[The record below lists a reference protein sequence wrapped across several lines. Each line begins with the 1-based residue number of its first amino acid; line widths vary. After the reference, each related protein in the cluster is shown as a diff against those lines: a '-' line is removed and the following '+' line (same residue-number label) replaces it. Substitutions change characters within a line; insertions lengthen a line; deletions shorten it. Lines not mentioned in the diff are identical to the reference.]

1 MNKIAGMKFKYKFLN
16 SEESAR
22 RLEMAYG
29 KIFQLALER
38 IKLESLSTI
47 EYISSNGAERG
58 VSNTGGGG
66 RAVEGEE
73 DNHLPDVSSGEN
85 SSSKVWESVADKQ
98 SITYGIIPRK
108 GD

>member
-22 RLEMAYG
+22 RLDMAYG

-38 IKLESLSTI
+38 IKLEPLSTL
-47 EYISSNGAERG
+47 EYTNGNGGERG
-58 VSNTGGGG
+58 ISNTGGGG
-66 RAVEGEE
+66 RETEGKK
-73 DNHLPDVSSGEN
+73 DNHLPDVPGGQDSGSE
-85 SSSKVWESVADKQ
+85 VWESMADKQ
-98 SITYGIIPRK
+98 PVTYGFIPRK

>member
-1 MNKIAGMKFKYKFLN
+1 MNKIAGMKFRYKYLN
-16 SEESAR
+16 SEESPR

-47 EYISSNGAERG
+47 EYINGNGGKGGISDTRG
-58 VSNTGGGG
+58 SG
-66 RAVEGEE
+66 REVEGEE
-73 DNHLPDVSSGEN
+73 DNHLPDVPGGQDSGSE
-85 SSSKVWESVADKQ
+85 VWTGVADKQ
-98 SITYGIIPRK
+98 PITYGFIPRK